1 MKKYTRVIFVATV
14 VLWTMVIL
22 NFCSCTSMTGPAK
35 QQKITTSSRTQVT
48 PQAPISVDQ
57 IDLNNDGKIDN
68 SEYQALTEDRPG
80 VLSTFLCIG
89 GATILVCLG
98 TAWLSRNV
106 PPANKPEEIQ
116 VEQDQII
123 HEDFDGVQPKD
134 GDWLDSGQ
142 DFDNGGKRR

>member
-1 MKKYTRVIFVATV
+1 MKKYTRVIFVVTV

-22 NFCSCTSMTGPAK
+22 NFCSCMSVTGPAK
-35 QQKITTSSRTQVT
+35 QQKNTTSPRTQVT

-89 GATILVCLG
+89 GATLLVCLG

-106 PPANKPEEIQ
+106 PPANKPEGLQ

-123 HEDFDGVQPKD
+123 EEDVDGVKSED